1 MRELNSL
8 KPMLTRL
15 SGLPRPSPMRYSSY
29 AGNSGTWYNDIWA
42 NYYSPP
48 TGNQQMNGVFY
59 AFSTTRLA
67 SITDGT
73 SNTFMMAE
81 HTRLIEN
88 TTEQI
93 CWHWWTSGNYGDTIF
108 TSFFPI
114 NPLKKLPYSCQIT
127 GIDPA
132 VAAASSMHPGGANFA
147 FMDGSVHFLKDS
159 IQCWANN
166 PNNTNAAS
174 NCNPPGLS
182 VTTSSAGDSPI
193 WVVAPGTQ
201 FGVYQQ
207 LSTRNGGEV
216 VSSDQY

>member
-1 MRELNSL
+1 
-8 KPMLTRL
+8 
-15 SGLPRPSPMRYSSY
+15 
-29 AGNSGTWYNDIWA
+29 
-42 NYYSPP
+42 
-48 TGNQQMNGVFY
+48 MNGVFY
-59 AFSTTRLA
+59 TPSSTTRLA

-81 HTRLIEN
+81 HTRVIEN
-88 TTEQI
+88 TTDQL
-93 CWHWWTSGNYGDTIF
+93 CWHWWPSGNYGDTIF

-147 FMDGSVHFLKDS
+147 FMGRVGAFPQRFDPVLGEQPEQYQRGQQLQPARTD
-159 IQCWANN
+159 
-166 PNNTNAAS
+166 
-174 NCNPPGLS
+174 S

-201 FGVYQQ
+201 FGRSISNSQPATAAK
-207 LSTRNGGEV
+207 S
-216 VSSDQY
+216 